1 MKSAMKKLFPHPYL
15 SLLLVSIWLLVNNT
29 FAPGHIFLGGLL
41 ATLIPIATTAFG
53 PEPVLLQRPGIML
66 KYMARLIL
74 DIFTANL
81 QVAVWIIQSSQRLQP
96 AFIHYELELRSPL
109 AISVLANTISLT
121 PGTVS
126 CDLSAD
132 QRHLLIHTLH
142 TNDAES
148 LAQQIRQRYEQP
160 LLEAFKSC

>member
-1 MKSAMKKLFPHPYL
+1 MKKLFPHPHL

-29 FAPGHIFLGGLL
+29 FAPGHILLGGIL

-53 PEPVLLQRPGIML
+53 PEPIFLQRPGIIF
-66 KYMARLIL
+66 KYTVRLVL

-81 QVAVWIIQSSQRLQP
+81 QVAIWILQPSQRLQP
-96 AFIHYELELRSPL
+96 AFIQYELKLESPL

-126 CDLSAD
+126 CDLSGD
-132 QRHLLIHTLH
+132 QRYLLIHSLH
-142 TNDAES
+142 TTDEAS
-148 LAQQIRQRYEQP
+148 LTQQIHERYEKP
-160 LLEAFKSC
+160 LLEAFRSC